1 MHAHGIQ
8 ARCITRNSR
17 LLRVYVPF
25 FNIVFLDSLL
35 YLNGSLSSLTK
46 AFGLETVKGVN
57 KMLIFDSGRIRT
69 CARFRVMVQITI
81 ALTARPRC
89 LL

>member
-17 LLRVYVPF
+17 LLRVYVPY

-35 YLNGSLSSLTK
+35 YLNGSLASLTK
-46 AFGLETVKGVN
+46 AFGLKVTKGVSAGGL
-57 KMLIFDSGRIRT
+57 KSAAVG
-69 CARFRVMVQITI
+69 
-81 ALTARPRC
+81 
-89 LL
+89 